1 MVDGDLQ
8 RARALLDVGRFE
20 QARHALGQYLA
31 GSPQSLEALC
41 LLARSHQLGRNY
53 QDMLDA
59 ADQAVATAPSS
70 EWAHRLRSIA
80 LGKLRLPIQALTSA
94 RRAVELAPYAWQPY
108 VIMVDAL
115 LATGGA
121 DARRDAFQAAV
132 HAQRLAP
139 HEPEVHN
146 SRGRVFQ
153 AISDP
158 GSARR
163 SYREA
168 LRLDPQNPTARNNLA
183 IVELRQGRT
192 TLAGKRLGEV
202 LADRPTESL
211 YQDNARTAA
220 RTWGVRLMD
229 AGSAIWLG
237 VFVIGLAGAPP
248 PVLVGACLA
257 LLAGGG
263 TLALRRYRRL
273 PPALRRLV
281 RRDRWPLLGA
291 ATQATTALVV
301 ALLWRVHSA
310 PAAVAIVP
318 ALVAMGIAFFTV
330 LRVRNRAIGAVV
342 VFCRRWWYRLVVL
355 RRTS

>member
-1 MVDGDLQ
+1 MVDTDLQ
-8 RARALLDVGRFE
+8 RARALLDVGRHD
-20 QARHALGQYLA
+20 QARTALGQYLA
-31 GSPQSLEALC
+31 SSPQSVEALC
-41 LLARSHQLGRNY
+41 LLARSHQLDRDY
-53 QDMLDA
+53 HEMLRA
-59 ADQAVATAPSS
+59 ADRAVAAAPDS

-80 LGKLRLPIQALTSA
+80 LGKLRLPVEALLAA
-94 RRAVELAPYAWQPY
+94 RHAVELAPHAWQPY

-121 DARRDAFQAAV
+121 NARRQAFDAAA

-158 GSARR
+158 AAARR
-163 SYREA
+163 SYQEA

-192 TLAGKRLGEV
+192 TLAGERLGEV
-202 LADRPTESL
+202 LADRPTETL

-229 AGSAIWLG
+229 AGSA
-237 VFVIGLAGAPP
+237 VFLAVIVIALTGGGR
-248 PVLVGACLA
+248 PVLLGTCLT

-263 TLALRRYRRL
+263 VLAASRYRRL

-291 ATQATTALVV
+291 ATQATVALLV
-301 ALLWRVHSA
+301 ALLWRVPGASA
-310 PAAVAIVP
+310 
-318 ALVAMGIAFFTV
+318 ALVAVPILLAMGLAFFTV
-330 LRVRNRAIGAVV
+330 LRVRNRAIAAVV

-355 RRTS
+355 RRS